1 MQLYRFWAPTNQLYS
16 DFIDDNSVIF
26 FKYRKGKLFAQ
37 FFPPTVFFF
46 SVWLSALENGKCEE
60 ASQHQHQPQL
70 KKNIFIENSFPG
82 DLTRKRPEIRLSR
95 EYQNR
100 KKFGL
105 KFSWSSETLPNSTSL
120 VVNWKRTV
128 WKFEIDFDF
137 F

>member
-1 MQLYRFWAPTNQLYS
+1 M
-16 DFIDDNSVIF
+16 
-26 FKYRKGKLFAQ
+26 FAQ

-100 KKFGL
+100 KKLGL
-105 KFSWSSETLPNSTSL
+105 KFSWSSETLPNSTSCELKKNCLKIQIWFHFFNRLCSSFSQGPLSSLKL
-120 VVNWKRTV
+120 VSLHFLFVMLL
-128 WKFEIDFDF
+128 
-137 F
+137 